1 MPNCPSF
8 VLVMERC
15 CEQRGSTPNADL
27 LNTARTR
34 PDSQCSL
41 HLYSTPALTPFP
53 NRDGRTAALP
63 LKHFLA
69 RCAPCAAQL
78 HASSRFASGSR
89 AQMGRRAE
97 PDPAG
102 RGRNTGAEGSGTQ
115 APVPVNAGCDTICPA
130 PAPAACVSTDDG
142 TQSLAHHMIHHPC
155 PVINGVQ
162 HSSLLLDDNMIW
174 RMEKKEKR
182 E

>member
-63 LKHFLA
+63 

-78 HASSRFASGSR
+78 RGSSRFASGSR

-97 PDPAG
+97 PSPIRLVEVDTPAP
-102 RGRNTGAEGSGTQ
+102 RGQ
-115 APVPVNAGCDTICPA
+115 APRPLFRSMRDVTPSV
-130 PAPAACVSTDDG
+130 
-142 TQSLAHHMIHHPC
+142 
-155 PVINGVQ
+155 
-162 HSSLLLDDNMIW
+162 LLLHLRPASRRTTALNRW
-174 RMEKKEKR
+174 PTT
-182 E
+182 